1 MMAMITTYAD
11 DNTWL
16 LLSHTQWFLEI
27 LPGKILLNEN
37 PSQILSHQANS
48 SILFKKI
55 NTVLKN
61 AEQITN
67 KKGTSIDFEINQ

>member
-1 MMAMITTYAD
+1 MTTLEYD
-11 DNTWL
+11 
-16 LLSHTQWFLEI
+16 SYKQWCLEI
-27 LPGKILLNEN
+27 FLRRILLNEN
-37 PSQILSHQANS
+37 PSQILSHPANPC
-48 SILFKKI
+48 LVFKKI

>member
-1 MMAMITTYAD
+1 MHMTTHDYY
-11 DNTWL
+11 
-16 LLSHTQWFLEI
+16 SQKQWFLEI
-27 LPGKILLNEN
+27 FLREILLNEK
-37 PSQILSHQANS
+37 PSQILLHQANS
-48 SILFKKI
+48 CILFKEI